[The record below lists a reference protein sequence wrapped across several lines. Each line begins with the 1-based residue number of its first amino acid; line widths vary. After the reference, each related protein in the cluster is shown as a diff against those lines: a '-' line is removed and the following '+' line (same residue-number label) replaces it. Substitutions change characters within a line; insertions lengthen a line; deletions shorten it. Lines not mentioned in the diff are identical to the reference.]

1 MRVCIIDLLRPGHI
15 EGIGEI
21 DRSGKGR
28 RVGDCVRAIG
38 NI

>member
-1 MRVCIIDLLRPGHI
+1 MRVCIIDLLRLGHI

-28 RVGDCVRAIG
+28 KVDDIVRAIG